1 MSEAVINVYEAK
13 TNLSKLLNRVEQGE
27 EVVIGRSGRP
37 VARLV
42 AYRPR
47 RAPRVPGRLAGKVKM
62 ADDFADTPEWLID
75 AFEAKGRSGAMGRGR

>member
-27 EVVIGRSGRP
+27 EIVLGRGGRP

-42 AYRPR
+42 AYRSR
-47 RAPRVPGRLAGKVKM
+47 RAPRVPGRLAGQVDM
-62 ADDFADTPEWLID
+62 AADFVDTPEWLID
-75 AFEAKGRSGAMGRGR
+75 AFEAEG

>member
-27 EVVIGRSGRP
+27 EVIIGRSGRP

-47 RAPRVPGRLAGKVKM
+47 RAPRTPGRLKGQIDLAE
-62 ADDFADTPEWLID
+62 DFADTPEWLID
-75 AFEAKGRSGAMGRGR
+75 AFEAKR

>member
-47 RAPRVPGRLAGKVKM
+47 RAPRAPGRLAGRIDM
-62 ADDFADTPEWLID
+62 AADFADTPEWLID
-75 AFEAKGRSGAMGRGR
+75 AFEAKG

>member
-1 MSEAVINVYEAK
+1 MTEAVINVYDAK

-27 EVVIGRSGRP
+27 EIVLARSGRP

-47 RAPRVPGRLAGKVKM
+47 RAPRVPGRLAGKLEV
-62 ADDFADTPEWLID
+62 AADFADTPEWLID
-75 AFEAKGRSGAMGRGR
+75 AFEAEG

>member
-47 RAPRVPGRLAGKVKM
+47 RAPRTPGRLKGQIDLAE
-62 ADDFADTPEWLID
+62 DFADTPEWLID
-75 AFEAKGRSGAMGRGR
+75 AFGQN

>member
-1 MSEAVINVYEAK
+1 MSETVVNVYEAK

-27 EVVIGRSGRP
+27 EIVLGRSGRP

-47 RAPRVPGRLAGKVKM
+47 NAPRVPGRLAGKIEM
-62 ADDFADTPEWLID
+62 APDFADTPEWLIS
-75 AFEAKGRSGAMGRGR
+75 AFAAEA

>member
-1 MSEAVINVYEAK
+1 MSMSEAVINVYEAK

-27 EVVIGRSGRP
+27 DVVIGRSGRP

-47 RAPRVPGRLAGKVKM
+47 RAPRVPGRLEGKIDM
-62 ADDFADTPEWLID
+62 AEDFADTPEWLID
-75 AFEAKGRSGAMGRGR
+75 AFESKG

>member
-47 RAPRVPGRLAGKVKM
+47 QVPRVPGRLAGKVKM

-75 AFEAKGRSGAMGRGR
+75 SFEAKE

>member
-42 AYRPR
+42 AYRLR

-75 AFEAKGRSGAMGRGR
+75 AFEAKE

>member
-27 EVVIGRSGRP
+27 EIVLGRGGRP

-47 RAPRVPGRLAGKVKM
+47 RVPRVSGRLAGQLDM
-62 ADDFADTPEWLID
+62 AADFADTPEWLIG
-75 AFEAKGRSGAMGRGR
+75 AFEAEG

>member
-47 RAPRVPGRLAGKVKM
+47 QVPRVPGRLAGKVKM

-75 AFEAKGRSGAMGRGR
+75 AFEAKE